1 MVAGTLKSGTVVPN
15 QILNLGPD
23 KSGVFKHVQVKSIHH
38 KRLSVEKAYAGQA
51 VCFAIKSMVKK
62 ETLKRTGFR
71 KGMIMLDKSMTPK
84 SIHDFEAEVVI
95 LHHATTIKPNYQA
108 VIHCGVI
115 R

>member
-1 MVAGTLKSGTVVPN
+1 
-15 QILNLGPD
+15 
-23 KSGVFKHVQVKSIHH
+23 
-38 KRLSVEKAYAGQA
+38 

-62 ETLKRTGFR
+62 DILKRTSFR
-71 KGMIMLDKSMTPK
+71 KGMIMLDKQITPK
-84 SIHDFEAEVVI
+84 SIYDFEAEVVI